1 MNRKLHNTILAFS
14 FTGLAGVLM
23 LLAASPLPQAPG
35 STIAHLS
42 GSHDDPSVHGTAIGT
57 SAVVATDDALSA
69 RGSTRASVE
78 PDEAQSAPR
87 RARRRH
93 QALAMPYFSFA
104 QGLRPVGS

>member
-14 FTGLAGVLM
+14 FTGLAVVLM
-23 LLAASPLPQAPG
+23 LLAASPVPQAG
-35 STIAHLS
+35 GDTVAYLT
-42 GSHDDPSVHGTAIGT
+42 GCNHGAAATAIGT
-57 SAVVATDDALSA
+57 AAVLATADAATAGHGTRTAPATVDQDDAQ
-69 RGSTRASVE
+69 T
-78 PDEAQSAPR
+78 PR